1 MKCSGTPCGCQV
13 PTHQIMVDN
22 PLAFKISKCSHIL
35 THLPQVSTH
44 SCPRCFRIVVDNA
57 FKDALVM
64 KLPALRA
71 TLNFKDLFALFT
83 QQVNNGIYQD
93 QNKCVLRCLR
103 QRLVKIVVG
112 CNKCMCVV

>member
-1 MKCSGTPCGCQV
+1 M
-13 PTHQIMVDN
+13 
-22 PLAFKISKCSHIL
+22 
-35 THLPQVSTH
+35 
-44 SCPRCFRIVVDNA
+44 DNA

-93 QNKCVLRCLR
+93 QNKCVLGGLR

-112 CNKCMCVV
+112 RNKRICVVQTLIHHLHRLTHSRNLFFCCSRRGQGCNLSLKNLAHFNEII